1 MHHKTELEEKAED
14 LRQVD
19 CPLSNGSFGIS
30 DRLSSSEASSS
41 LRGQKRRGCYEKNED
56 RSLYLLHSKYLV
68 STVYKHTHQEPLNI
82 STY

>member
-1 MHHKTELEEKAED
+1 MHHKTEPEEKAED

-56 RSLYLLHSKYLV
+56 RSLYLQLNIHSKYLV
-68 STVYKHTHQEPLNI
+68 PTDTLDDVF
-82 STY
+82 